1 MAHPIEGILGV
12 SMENIH
18 QMVDVNTIIGD
29 PIVKGETTIIPISK
43 VSFGFASGGSD
54 LPTQAAEKFAGG
66 AGAGVTVKP
75 VAFIVI
81 KADGDV
87 KLLELGGKGSPLDG
101 VMDSL
106 PGLIDKIKSS
116 IADKK
121 SAKGDK
127 SDEGAK
133 GEKPAEDVKAE
144 KSDVKAAKADAK
156 VEKAEAK
163 LAKMEAKDA
172 KSEERLA
179 KAAAKVEAARAKA
192 QAELDAESK

>member
-18 QMVDVNTIIGD
+18 EMVDVNTIIGD
-29 PIVKGETTIIPISK
+29 PIVKGDTTIIPISK

-101 VMDSL
+101 VLDSL
-106 PGLIDKIKSS
+106 PGFIDKIK
-116 IADKK
+116 A
-121 SAKGDK
+121 SA
-127 SDEGAK
+127 
-133 GEKPAEDVKAE
+133 AE
-144 KSDVKAAKADAK
+144 KKAAKADKDSKVEKAEAK

-163 LAKMEAKDA
+163 LAKEEAKAAA
-172 KSEERLA
+172 KSEAMDEKTEARLA
-179 KAAAKVEAARAKA
+179 KAAAKVEAAKAEA
-192 QAELDAESK
+192 QAQIEAENKKN